1 MSKPMRFSHPLAL
14 VALFALSLAPALV
27 GCHAR
32 SRPADSAP
40 LTSVGFVLPAGAGV
54 ERGAIVTKPPGREE
68 GFLAFVATGT
78 QKWVEACRGEAGGA
92 TPLFSFQTDGH
103 GAPALARSEAG
114 GTARERCLA
123 AHAIATPGTGLPPA
137 TQVTVQLA
145 LR

>member
-1 MSKPMRFSHPLAL
+1 MRSSHPLVP
-14 VALFALSLAPALV
+14 VALIGLIALIFAPALV

-32 SRPADSAP
+32 SRPADSSP
-40 LTSVGFVLPAGAGV
+40 LAGVGFVLPAGAGV

-92 TPLFSFQTDGH
+92 TPLFTFQTDRR

-123 AHAIATPGTGLPPA
+123 EHAIAMPGTGLPPA